1 MTVNEELQNYF
12 DIIVGFS
19 KDMGQDGS
27 ALHEYMIELTNYAAR
42 ANNILAEY
50 KRRLRVEKR
59 KAYITLSNSY
69 HARQKYFAPSL
80 AKDYVDCECSE
91 TAFTVDMA
99 ERLSRSCVHT
109 ISAIITIISDLKSER
124 QFANYGT

>member
-1 MTVNEELQNYF
+1 MTVNEELQSYF

-50 KRRLRVEKR
+50 KRKLREEKR

-69 HARQKYFAPSL
+69 HARQKYFAPTL

-91 TAFTVDMA
+91 TAFTVDLS

-109 ISAIITIISDLKSER
+109 IDALRTIISSLKSER
-124 QFANYGT
+124 EFSKFN